1 MKKIKLFL
9 IKHRFGLTILSA
21 VLTALIALTNFYYIL
36 VLNPV
41 SNDECIWS
49 PQKYNKKIILIFEK
63 VKVNGVTWNAG
74 IRDGDILLEIDDV
87 KLKNANEAQIT
98 LNKRV
103 TGDYAKY
110 VYERNGKKYEGLVY
124 IKKLIGFGNLGIA
137 LLGFIWLVVG
147 FVVVMG
153 KIDGKVQRL
162 FYRIGIAFVL
172 FMSIL
177 FISDA
182 FGTNPLIKYL
192 GFVLTFDVIW
202 SAAAFALPFMLIY
215 FFLLFPKPFKLTEKK
230 WLIKALVISYLT
242 LFLATYLYRWLVV
255 YIPDNPKMYQIVVQI
270 ANIGIGFGL
279 LVGFV
284 LLFINY
290 RRIITKEERKPY
302 FVILS
307 AYTLGLLAVIYTITL
322 ANVISDTI
330 FNSPEYFMPIILVAV
345 LPVSFA
351 YSIFKYQ
358 LMDLSIVVKNTI
370 IYGVATATIA
380 VIYLLFSY
388 VLGQSIGMAIGT
400 QYRSAIAAIAF
411 VIFAF
416 IFQSTKDKFQ
426 TWLTRKFYPE
436 QFTFQEMVLKFS
448 NDVVSIV
455 GKENILDSMR
465 KTFVSSLNITRFGI
479 LLRENNSD
487 NYLLKREFGISNPE
501 MKICDDKNT
510 LSNYILDCIKIDQPA
525 YVDQQKFVEIFPFEY
540 ESLIRE
546 DIFTIVPMIIKSK
559 VIGLLLFG
567 LKHSGSEFAG
577 KDIALLCAAA
587 NQSAVAL
594 ENARLYESEVKKL
607 TIERDLENARKIQ
620 ESLLPKELPKISGID
635 ICGRMIPAMQVGG
648 DYFDLIQVSP
658 AKLFVIVGDVSG
670 KGLSASLYMSKLQT
684 MVQLYCNN
692 EISPKEILVEINRKI
707 YEIIE
712 RNWFIT
718 VNLALIDSDKKTI
731 KFCRAGHAPLL
742 IVNNSINVLQS
753 KGIGLGLEEG
763 KIFEESLEEIEIK
776 FNQNEVYVFFSD
788 GVSEAMNEQNELYG
802 IEELGDVI
810 KRNNEKPVKEIMS
823 EVMRSIEKFRGNC
836 EQNDDITIVLVK
848 PN

>member
-230 WLIKALVISYLT
+230 WLVKALVISYLT

-270 ANIGIGFGL
+270 ANIGIGVGL

-380 VIYLLFSY
+380 AIYLLFSY

-487 NYLLKREFGISNPE
+487 NYLLKREFGISDPE

-510 LSNYILDCIKIDQPA
+510 LSNYILDCIKIDQPP

-546 DIFTIVPMIIKSK
+546 DIFTIVPMVIKSK
-559 VIGLLLFG
+559 VIGFLLFG

-577 KDIALLCAAA
+577 KDITLLCAAA